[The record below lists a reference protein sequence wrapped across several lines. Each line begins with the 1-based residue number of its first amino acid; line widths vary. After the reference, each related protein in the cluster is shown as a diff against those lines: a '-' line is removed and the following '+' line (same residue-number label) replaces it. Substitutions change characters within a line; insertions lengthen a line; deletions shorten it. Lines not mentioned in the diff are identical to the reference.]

1 MMIKLGEVLLVDYAP
16 GPDPNNFFS
25 TNADTQSVITHLV
38 MPPLPRPGIKRW
50 CCLTSVWQHH
60 RLTSVW
66 RLTSV

>member
-38 MPPLPRPGIKRW
+38 MPPLPRPGIKR
-50 CCLTSVWQHH
+50 
-60 RLTSVW
+60 
-66 RLTSV
+66 